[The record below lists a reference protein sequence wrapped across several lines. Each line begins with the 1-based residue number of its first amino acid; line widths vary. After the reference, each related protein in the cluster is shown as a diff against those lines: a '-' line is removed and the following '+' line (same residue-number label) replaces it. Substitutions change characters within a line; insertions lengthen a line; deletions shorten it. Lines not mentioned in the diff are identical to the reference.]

1 MLELMKGI
9 QSIMEAHKAIKP
21 GEKVLVIADNE
32 GKSIWVA
39 QHIMDVAGLMG
50 AEAVL
55 IIMNEV
61 KIAGTEPPIAVAAA
75 MKSVD
80 AIFQVYERGGL
91 THSNARKEAT
101 AAGARWYILT
111 DIPVEDLK
119 QGVFIE
125 DLQLIKERTEKIAQM
140 LSEAKAARVTT
151 PSGTNITFS
160 LAGREGLAVSPMG
173 QVIISLPYYA
183 EAAIATVEGT
193 AEGVVVADLT
203 IAGWRYLFQ
212 EPLRCT
218 VKAGKVVEI
227 AGSKPDADRLRR
239 VVATDENAN
248 NIAELGIGTSHIIP
262 WGITGKRRD
271 FARLGTV
278 HIGIGRNNDIGGQT
292 WSRIHQ
298 DALMSRI
305 TVELDNS
312 LIFREGALL
321 I

>member
-1 MLELMKGI
+1 MLELTKGI
-9 QSIMEAHKAIKP
+9 QSILEAHKAIKP

-32 GKSIWVA
+32 GKSIWIG
-39 QHIMDVAGLMG
+39 QHIMDVANSMG
-50 AEAVL
+50 AEVVL
-55 IIMNEV
+55 TIMNEV
-61 KIAGTEPPIAVAAA
+61 KIAGTEPPTAVAVA

-101 AAGARWYILT
+101 AAGARWYLLT

-119 QGVFIE
+119 QGVLIE
-125 DLQLIKERTEKIAQM
+125 DLELIKERTEKIAQM
-140 LSEAKAARVTT
+140 LSEAKVARVTT
-151 PSGTNITFS
+151 PAGTDITLGLTGRQGIALNPLS
-160 LAGREGLAVSPMG
+160 PLVAGIPR
-173 QVIISLPYYA
+173 YA
-183 EAAIATVEGT
+183 EAAIATVEGS
-193 AEGVVVADLT
+193 AEGIVVADLT

-227 AGSKPDADRLRR
+227 VGSKPDADRLRR

-278 HIGIGRNNDIGGQT
+278 HIGIGRNNDIGGKT

-298 DALMSRI
+298 DALMSRV

-312 LIFREGALL
+312 CIFREGALL